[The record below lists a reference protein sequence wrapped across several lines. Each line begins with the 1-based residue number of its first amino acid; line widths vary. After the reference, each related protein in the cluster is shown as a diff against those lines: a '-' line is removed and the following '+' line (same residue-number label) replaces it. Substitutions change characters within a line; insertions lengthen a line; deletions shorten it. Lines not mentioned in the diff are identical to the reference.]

1 MLGLEGGLLQLC
13 LRAKLSLVGLKDKFV
28 CFRCVCVFVCV
39 QNSPKDG
46 SLYNLV
52 ICSFNRALQGCV
64 FCVNICLHLCMLVCA
79 LVIDLQQTEGHNK
92 QGHI

>member
-13 LRAKLSLVGLKDKFV
+13 LRAKLSLVGVKDKFV

-46 SLYNLV
+46 SLYNRV